1 MANSIKIIFKSFTII
16 FCTILFIGCSKN
28 EAVLTPQQQAIKN
41 LTGLGNRFW
50 QLQDLYVNN
59 IRQTL
64 STQQKGYNKTYTL
77 IIGAESNG
85 TLMNSDGYKGVWEI
99 VGDKQLKETF
109 TNISGLPVQITYIIN
124 ELSGNKLDISY
135 TVNNTL
141 VREVYYAA

>member
-50 QLQDLYVNN
+50 QMQDLYVNN

>member
-1 MANSIKIIFKSFTII
+1 M
-16 FCTILFIGCSKN
+16 GCSKN

-109 TNISGLPVQITYIIN
+109 TNISGLPVQITYTIN

>member
-1 MANSIKIIFKSFTII
+1 M
-16 FCTILFIGCSKN
+16 GCSKN

-99 VGDKQLKETF
+99 VGDKQLNETF

>member
-1 MANSIKIIFKSFTII
+1 M
-16 FCTILFIGCSKN
+16 GCSKN

>member
-1 MANSIKIIFKSFTII
+1 MKIIFSIFAII
-16 FCTILFIGCSKN
+16 FCTTLFMGCSKN

-50 QLQDLYVNN
+50 QLQDLYINN

-64 STQQKGYNKTYTL
+64 TTQQKSYNKTYTL
-77 IIGAESNG
+77 IVGEEKSG
-85 TLMNSDGYKGVWEI
+85 TLMNSDGYKGVWEL
-99 VGDKQLKETF
+99 VGDKQLKETI

-141 VREVYYAA
+141 VREVYYAV

>member
-1 MANSIKIIFKSFTII
+1 M
-16 FCTILFIGCSKN
+16 GCSKN
-28 EAVLTPQQQAIKN
+28 EEVLTPQQQAIKN

-59 IRQTL
+59 IRQAL

-77 IIGAESNG
+77 MIGAESSG

-99 VGDKQLKETF
+99 VGDKQLKETI

-135 TVNNTL
+135 TVNNIL

>member
-1 MANSIKIIFKSFTII
+1 M
-16 FCTILFIGCSKN
+16 GCSKN

-64 STQQKGYNKTYTL
+64 SIQQKGYNKTYTL

>member
-1 MANSIKIIFKSFTII
+1 MKIIFSIFTII
-16 FCTILFIGCSKN
+16 FCTTLFMGCNKN
-28 EAVLTPQQQAIKN
+28 EAVLTPQQVAIKN
-41 LTGLGNRFW
+41 LTGLGNRYW

-59 IRQTL
+59 TRQTL
-64 STQQKGYNKTYTL
+64 TTQQKSYNKTYTL

>member
-1 MANSIKIIFKSFTII
+1 MKIIFSLFAII
-16 FCTILFIGCSKN
+16 FCTTLFMGCSKN
-28 EAVLTPQQQAIKN
+28 EEVLTPQQQAIKN

-50 QLQDLYVNN
+50 QLQDLYINN

-64 STQQKGYNKTYTL
+64 TTQQKSYNKTYTL
-77 IIGAESNG
+77 IVGEEKSG
-85 TLMNSDGYKGVWEI
+85 TLMNSDGYKGVWEL
-99 VGDKQLKETF
+99 VGDKQLKETI

-141 VREVYYAA
+141 VREVYYAV